1 MYFIKHVDEYYR
13 LNICSPKIHI
23 LNLNAQNNG
32 IWRWHLWEV
41 RTQWNDQKNIS
52 NQTPRASLVAQM
64 VKNLPAMQ
72 ETQVQPLGQE
82 DPLEK
87 GMAMHSSILAWR
99 IPWTEESGGLQS
111 VGLQR
116 VRHAWVTNAIYVCKN
131 TDTIQFFIRQL
142 TEFLLTMPCE
152 TLMKVNIKC
161 PSKGLSL
168 IPYNFINLNPSKD
181 QIFQFISAIY

>member
-1 MYFIKHVDEYYR
+1 MIT
-13 LNICSPKIHI
+13 IHI
-23 LNLNAQNNG
+23 LNLNAQYNG

-64 VKNLPAMQ
+64 VKNLPAIQ

-99 IPWTEESGGLQS
+99 IPMDKGAWWATVHAAATAAKSLQS
-111 VGLQR
+111 CLTLCDPMDCSPPHSSVHGIFQARILE
-116 VRHAWVTNAIYVCKN
+116 WVAISSSQSRDWNPVSCIAGGFFTTWAMALCKCLRFYCQ
-131 TDTIQFFIRQL
+131 DIPFD
-142 TEFLLTMPCE
+142 
-152 TLMKVNIKC
+152 
-161 PSKGLSL
+161 KGLV
-168 IPYNFINLNPSKD
+168 K
-181 QIFQFISAIY
+181 